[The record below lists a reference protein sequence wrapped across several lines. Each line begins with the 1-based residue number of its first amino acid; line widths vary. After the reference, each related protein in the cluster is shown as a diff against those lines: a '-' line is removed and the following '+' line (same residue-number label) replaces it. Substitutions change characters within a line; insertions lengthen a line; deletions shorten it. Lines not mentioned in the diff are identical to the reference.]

1 MPPTPAN
8 RFNVFL
14 NTLGGLGLLT
24 GSVENIIAME
34 GLSSFFPGKSKVVS
48 EEFNL
53 HLQYYKNS
61 LTHAGNTINEKKKKK
76 ALKDVVGGEYECH
89 RKRVW
94 ENLGFTVDKNKNNAS
109 FDVDWA
115 IYYQGKLVALEEDK
129 GHYVDSCFF
138 ERCIHGFIGT
148 IHNKGDNFPKLI
160 LSSFTKYNLH
170 MDKKEKSL
178 ELYRD
183 NLVGIFREN
192 YTYNYLNEFD
202 RMPTKKWFSSAVD
215 CNHNPY
221 EEYQNDKLITDDIE
235 FMLSL
240 KEH

>member
-1 MPPTPAN
+1 
-8 RFNVFL
+8 
-14 NTLGGLGLLT
+14 
-24 GSVENIIAME
+24 
-34 GLSSFFPGKSKVVS
+34 
-48 EEFNL
+48 
-53 HLQYYKNS
+53 
-61 LTHAGNTINEKKKKK
+61 
-76 ALKDVVGGEYECH
+76 
-89 RKRVW
+89 
-94 ENLGFTVDKNKNNAS
+94 
-109 FDVDWA
+109 
-115 IYYQGKLVALEEDK
+115 
-129 GHYVDSCFF
+129 
-138 ERCIHGFIGT
+138 
-148 IHNKGDNFPKLI
+148 
-160 LSSFTKYNLH
+160 

-221 EEYQNDKLITDDIE
+221 EEYQNDKLITEDIE

>member
-1 MPPTPAN
+1 MPPSPAN
-8 RFNVFL
+8 RFN
-14 NTLGGLGLLT
+14 
-24 GSVENIIAME
+24 
-34 GLSSFFPGKSKVVS
+34 VVS

-61 LTHAGNTINEKKKKK
+61 LTQAGNIVNEKKKNT
-76 ALKDVVGGEYECH
+76 ALKDAVGFGYEDH

-138 ERCIHGFIGT
+138 GRCIHGFIGT
-148 IHNKGDNFPKLI
+148 IRNKGENVPKLI

-178 ELYRD
+178 ELYRGD
-183 NLVGIFREN
+183 LVGKFREN
-192 YTYNYLNEFD
+192 YTYNYLNDFD
-202 RMPTKKWFSSAVD
+202 RIRTPPKKWFSSAVD

-221 EEYQNDKLITDDIE
+221 EEYQNDNLITEDIE